1 LSYAGGIRVGYLP
14 SDKITI
20 FPEIT
25 IGQTILSENDP
36 AALQVPDGPDPDT
49 EPDVR
54 EPPVLNSYGFSI
66 GAEGDFTP
74 KLTGIVSAGYEIR
87 SYEDDT
93 DIPNG
98 LVANVELRWQARA
111 KTSVALSYRHWTRV
125 SRETLGYT
133 ASAHR
138 ITFSASQELGTQDR
152 WFVNLDGYYQ
162 FDDYDRP
169 VQTGGQSVVRED
181 TLVGIAVRA

>member
-1 LSYAGGIRVGYLP
+1 
-14 SDKITI
+14 
-20 FPEIT
+20 
-25 IGQTILSENDP
+25 
-36 AALQVPDGPDPDT
+36 
-49 EPDVR
+49 DVR

-74 KLTGIVSAGYEIR
+74 KLTGIVSAGYELR

-133 ASAHR
+133 ASAPR
-138 ITFSASQELGTQDR
+138 SAFSASQELGTQDR

-169 VQTGGQSVVRED
+169 VQTGGQCVVRED
-181 TLVGIAVRA
+181 TLVGIAVRASFRWYSWLVASASYDFRAF